1 MKNIEHVLIAGAGAI
16 GLMVAHQI
24 YNYNPKAVSILAR
37 AERLKRYQ
45 QNGLWVNDEKIDFH
59 LADADSNAK
68 DSGIPTETGYPDLVI
83 LACKNQHLETILD
96 DLQNYI
102 GSETRIL
109 SLLNG
114 ISSEEIIAK
123 KYSNTQIPLAMILG
137 TDAQHGNEHCY
148 YGPKGIIYFGE
159 NTNASVEGKP
169 TQECTTEVQTIAA
182 FFEKANIAYNVPE
195 NMLRMLW
202 YKYMVN
208 VGINQASAT
217 LKLTYAPFQDNG
229 KPEFVQ
235 EAKEFMV
242 ALQKEVIAVSKHTGA
257 NLSEED
263 LEKWFT
269 VLNSLTPDS
278 RTSMCQDVIA
288 GRKTEVELFS
298 KTMSELG
305 KKYGVPTPTND
316 LVYLQLRTIEQS
328 YACL

>member
-1 MKNIEHVLIAGAGAI
+1 MKTIEHVLIAGAGAI

-24 YNYNPKAVSILAR
+24 YIHNPKAVSILAR
-37 AERLKRYQ
+37 GERLERYKN
-45 QNGLWVNDEKIDFH
+45 NGLWVNDEKIDFL
-59 LADADSNAK
+59 LANADSNAK
-68 DSGIPTETGYPDLVI
+68 DSGIETQTGCPDLVI
-83 LACKNQHLETILD
+83 IACKNQHLETILN

-102 GSETRIL
+102 GKETRIV

-114 ISSEEIIAK
+114 ISSEEIIGK
-123 KYSNTQIPLAMILG
+123 IYSNTRIPLAMILG

-159 NTNASVEGKP
+159 STNKSVDGKP
-169 TQECTTEVQTIAA
+169 TEECTEEVKTIAT
-182 FFEKANIAYNVPE
+182 FFEQANIAYNVPE

-217 LKLTYAPFQDNG
+217 LKLTYAPFQENG
-229 KPEFVQ
+229 KKEFVQ

-242 ALQKEVIAVSKHTGA
+242 ALQKEVIAVSKFTGA
-257 NLSEED
+257 NLDESD
-263 LEKWFT
+263 LDKWFT

-298 KTMSELG
+298 KTLSELG

>member
-1 MKNIEHVLIAGAGAI
+1 MKSIEHVLVAGAGAI

-24 YNYNPKAVSILAR
+24 YTHNPKAVSILAR
-37 AERLKRYQ
+37 GERLERYKK
-45 QNGLWVNDEKIDFH
+45 NGLWVNDEKINFH
-59 LADADSNAK
+59 LADASIQAAN
-68 DSGIPTETGYPDLVI
+68 SGIPTKTGYPDLII

-96 DLQNYI
+96 DLKNYV
-102 GSETRIL
+102 GEETRIL

-114 ISSEEIIAK
+114 ISSEETIAK
-123 KYSNTQIPLAMILG
+123 KYSNTRIPLAMILG

-159 NTNASVEGKP
+159 NANKTVEGKP
-169 TQECTTEVQTIAA
+169 TDECTTEVKTIAS
-182 FFEKANIAYNVPE
+182 FFEQANIAYNVPE

-217 LKLTYAPFQDNG
+217 LKLTYAPFQENG
-229 KPEFVQ
+229 NPEFVR

-257 NLSEED
+257 NLTDED
-263 LEKWFT
+263 LGTWFT
-269 VLNSLTPDS
+269 VLDGLTPDS

-305 KKYGVPTPTND
+305 KKFGVPTPAND
-316 LVYLQLRTIEQS
+316 LVYLQLRAIEQS